1 MTSIFREL
9 RSEFSKRLD
18 PARAKILAG
27 FFKCGKGEYAEGD
40 EFYGITVPETRRI
53 ARAFVRRIA
62 WDDLG
67 RLLMHGKHEE
77 RLCALLM
84 LVDKFKKTSAIERKK
99 IVDFYISHT
108 AYINNWDLV
117 DLTAH
122 SILGAYFFGRSKKP
136 FFTLARSKHLWER
149 RMAIIATFY
158 NIRNGDY
165 RTTFEIADVLLRD
178 THDLIHKAVGWMLRE
193 VGKRHGKA
201 ALEEFLRP
209 RYKTMPRTMLRY
221 AIERFPERERK
232 AYLTK

>member
-1 MTSIFREL
+1 MIFREL
-9 RSEFSKRLD
+9 RNEFVKRRD

-53 ARAFVRRIA
+53 ARAYVRRIS
-62 WDDLG
+62 WDDLEH
-67 RLLMHGKHEE
+67 LLKRGKHEE

-84 LVDKFKKTSAIERKK
+84 LVDKFEKASVAERKK
-99 IVDFYISHT
+99 IVDFYLSHT
-108 AYINNWDLV
+108 AYVNNWDLV

-122 SILGAYFFGRSKKP
+122 HILGAYFYGRSKKP
-136 FFTLARSKHLWER
+136 LFTLARSKHLWER
-149 RMAIIATFY
+149 RIAIIATFY
-158 NIRNGDY
+158 HIRNGDY

-193 VGKRHGKA
+193 VGKHHGKA
-201 ALEEFLRP
+201 ALEGFLRP

-221 AIERFPERERK
+221 AIERFPEHKRRG
-232 AYLTK
+232 YLRG